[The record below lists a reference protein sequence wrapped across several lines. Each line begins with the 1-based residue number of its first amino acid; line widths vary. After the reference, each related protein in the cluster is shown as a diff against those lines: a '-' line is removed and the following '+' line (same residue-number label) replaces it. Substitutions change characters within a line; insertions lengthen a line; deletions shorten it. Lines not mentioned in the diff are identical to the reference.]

1 MKLKNKMRLI
11 GSLFMLISV
20 LLGAIASHYLEPL
33 LSSEAIASF
42 QVGVRYLTYHGL
54 ALLLFSI
61 INVGSKK
68 RKRIFFVLITLGNVL
83 FSGSI
88 FLLSFKEVLPFSI
101 GWVGPI
107 TPAGGGIL
115 ILGWCFSVW
124 CFIKKT

>member
-1 MKLKNKMRLI
+1 MKLKNKMRLT

-20 LLGAIASHYLEPL
+20 LLGAIASHYLEQL

-54 ALLLFSI
+54 ALLLFSSI
-61 INVGSKK
+61 DVGNKK
-68 RKRIFFVLITLGNVL
+68 RKRTLFVLLTLGSLL

-107 TPAGGGIL
+107 TPVGGGIL

-124 CFIKKT
+124 CFIKRT

>member
-1 MKLKNKMRLI
+1 MKLKNKMRLT

-20 LLGAIASHYLEPL
+20 LLGAIASHYLEQL

-107 TPAGGGIL
+107 PPAGGGIL

>member
-1 MKLKNKMRLI
+1 MKLKNKMRLT

-20 LLGAIASHYLEPL
+20 LLGAIASHYLEQL

-54 ALLLFSI
+54 ALLLFSSI
-61 INVGSKK
+61 DVGNKK
-68 RKRIFFVLITLGNVL
+68 RKRSFFVLITLGNVL

>member
-1 MKLKNKMRLI
+1 MKLKNKMRLT

>member
-1 MKLKNKMRLI
+1 MRLI

-20 LLGAIASHYLEPL
+20 LLGAIASHYLEQL

-54 ALLLFSI
+54 ALLLFSSI
-61 INVGSKK
+61 DVGNKK
-68 RKRIFFVLITLGNVL
+68 RKRIFFVLITLGSLL

-101 GWVGPI
+101 GWVRPI
-107 TPAGGGIL
+107 TPMGGGIL

>member
-1 MKLKNKMRLI
+1 MKLKNKMRLT

-107 TPAGGGIL
+107 TPVGGGIL

-124 CFIKKT
+124 YFIKKT

>member
-1 MKLKNKMRLI
+1 MKLKNKMRLT

-68 RKRIFFVLITLGNVL
+68 RKKIFFVLITLGNVL

>member
-1 MKLKNKMRLI
+1 MKLKNKMRLT

-68 RKRIFFVLITLGNVL
+68 RKKIFFVLITLGNVL

-115 ILGWCFSVW
+115 ILGWCFSVR

>member
-1 MKLKNKMRLI
+1 
-11 GSLFMLISV
+11 MLISV
-20 LLGAIASHYLEPL
+20 LLGAIASHYLEQL

-68 RKRIFFVLITLGNVL
+68 RKRIFFVLITLGSLL

>member
-1 MKLKNKMRLI
+1 MKLKNKMRLT

-20 LLGAIASHYLEPL
+20 LLGAIASHYLEQL

-54 ALLLFSI
+54 ALLLFSSI
-61 INVGSKK
+61 DVGNKK
-68 RKRIFFVLITLGNVL
+68 RKGSFFVLITLGSLL

-107 TPAGGGIL
+107 TPVGGGIL

-124 CFIKKT
+124 YFIKKT

>member
-1 MKLKNKMRLI
+1 MKLKNKMRLT

-101 GWVGPI
+101 GWVVPI

>member
-1 MKLKNKMRLI
+1 MKLKNKMRLT

-33 LSSEAIASF
+33 LSSESIASF